1 MWGESG
7 WVTED
12 GFLVKKE
19 WFGAPQRR
27 ASAYLYLI
35 FSPVAQNLRCQKS
48 TFVGLEADPAETFNW
63 TTDKAETCDN
73 GALCQ
78 ETVLMIK
85 AGKMRTRPLGWWGR
99 GRGEGDYGHVNAVP
113 PSPGQTSGAA
123 PPSTFLPSC
132 LTAGTKTAI
141 LATKGCSSDG
151 APAITIIQHT
161 PAPGLIAISYSNYCE
176 DSFCNN
182 KEDLHELWRTEE
194 IDAPRGS
201 TDLRCPTCLALG
213 SCLNAPS
220 LSCPNDTNQCYQG
233 KLQVTG
239 GDLSAPLEIKGCT
252 SADGCRLMSGIFT
265 IGPLRVKETC
275 PLRSISPRKVESGA
289 TWLHTSV
296 WRLELLLPLSL
307 QALVH

>member
-1 MWGESG
+1 MWLKSFFSIKSQILIANVSKRSHGSLSFPGFTVPLSPRSPDLDLYVLGMWRESS

-27 ASAYLYLI
+27 ACAYLYLI

-48 TFVGLEADPAETFNW
+48 TFVGLEADPVETFNW

-85 AGKMRTRPLGWWGR
+85 AGTR
-99 GRGEGDYGHVNAVP
+99 
-113 PSPGQTSGAA
+113 
-123 PPSTFLPSC
+123 
-132 LTAGTKTAI
+132 TAI
-141 LATKGCSSDG
+141 LATKGCTSDG
-151 APAITIIQHT
+151 APAITFIQHT
-161 PAPGLIAISYSNYCE
+161 PAPGLVAVSYSNYCE

-265 IGPLRVKETC
+265 VGPLWVKETC
-275 PLRSISPRKVESGA
+275 PLRSVSPRKVESGA

-296 WRLELLLPLSL
+296 WRLELLLLLSL

>member
-19 WFGAPQRR
+19 CFGAPQRR
-27 ASAYLYLI
+27 ARAYLYLI
-35 FSPVAQNLRCQKS
+35 FSPVAQNLHCQKS
-48 TFVGLEADPAETFNW
+48 TFVGLEADPVETFNW

-78 ETVLMIK
+78 ETVLMVK
-85 AGKMRTRPLGWWGR
+85 A
-99 GRGEGDYGHVNAVP
+99 
-113 PSPGQTSGAA
+113 
-123 PPSTFLPSC
+123 
-132 LTAGTKTAI
+132 AGTKTAI

-151 APAITIIQHT
+151 APAITFIQHT
-161 PAPGLIAISYSNYCE
+161 PAPGLVAVSYSNYCE

-239 GDLSAPLEIKGCT
+239 GWKTRHLSVAQEVLTLRVPGMREAWTPLWFPKTSMCLPIPPCSTGDLSAPLEIKGCT

-265 IGPLRVKETC
+265 IGPLWVKETC
-275 PLRSISPRKVESGA
+275 PLRSVSPRKVESGA

>member
-1 MWGESG
+1 MCPDRKDPDRFFQTSLREAMGACHFQ
-7 WVTED
+7 VLL
-12 GFLVKKE
+12 FL
-19 WFGAPQRR
+19 FLLGAPT
-27 ASAYLYLI
+27 LI
-35 FSPVAQNLRCQKS
+35 LAQNLRCQKS
-48 TFVGLEADPAETFNW
+48 AFVGIEADPVETFNW

-85 AGKMRTRPLGWWGR
+85 A
-99 GRGEGDYGHVNAVP
+99 
-113 PSPGQTSGAA
+113 
-123 PPSTFLPSC
+123 
-132 LTAGTKTAI
+132 AGTKTAI

-151 APAITIIQHT
+151 APAITFIQHT
-161 PAPGLIAISYSNYCE
+161 PAPGLVAISYSNYCE